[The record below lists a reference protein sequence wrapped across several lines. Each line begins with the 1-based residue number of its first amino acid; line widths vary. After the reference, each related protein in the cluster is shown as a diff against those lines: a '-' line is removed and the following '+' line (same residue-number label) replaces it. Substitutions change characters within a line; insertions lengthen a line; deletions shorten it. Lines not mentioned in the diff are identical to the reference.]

1 MTGRLRERTDDD
13 DDDKND
19 GEIDNDENA
28 CKKYKIITVTYIC
41 CRDFQRAKA
50 TVVHFS
56 FEDCSEILQLPNE
69 ENNER
74 THQYVQEKV
83 VFVCRCF

>member
-13 DDDKND
+13 DDDEND

-41 CRDFQRAKA
+41 
-50 TVVHFS
+50 
-56 FEDCSEILQLPNE
+56 
-69 ENNER
+69 
-74 THQYVQEKV
+74 
-83 VFVCRCF
+83 